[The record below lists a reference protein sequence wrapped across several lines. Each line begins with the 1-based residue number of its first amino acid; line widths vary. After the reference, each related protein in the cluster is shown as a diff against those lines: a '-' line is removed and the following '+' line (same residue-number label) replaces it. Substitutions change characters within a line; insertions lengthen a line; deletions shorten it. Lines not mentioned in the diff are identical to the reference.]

1 MLIDG
6 HSIAYRA
13 FFALPVENFSTQTG
27 QHTNGVFGFTSMLI
41 NVLRDEKPT
50 HLAVAFDVSRHTF
63 RSEIYSEYKA
73 NRTTTPDEFRGQ
85 LDLVKEVLKALNIP
99 YVEKEG
105 FEADDVIATLAT
117 RADVGGYEVLICTG
131 DRDVFQ
137 LVSDNVT
144 VLYPRKGVSDLA
156 RMTPKAV
163 EERYFLTPAR
173 YPELAALVGES
184 SDNLPGVPG
193 VGPKTA
199 AKWLEMY
206 DGLENLAAHAG
217 ELKGK
222 AAEAFQQRVHDVL
235 RNRQVNA
242 LVCDLDLE
250 VSLDDLARRPWNREA
265 THQLF
270 DGLEFRVLRDRLL
283 EALPN
288 EAEVVPEGGFDLEA
302 ARLEPGELGSW
313 LDEHAAGERTGVD
326 IIGHWGSGTG
336 DITALSLAAADG
348 AAAYVV
354 VPDLGPADENALADW
369 LTDPER
375 HKAMHDAKGPL
386 LAIWARGWDLAG
398 LTSDTQLAAYLI
410 TPDQRTFDLA
420 DLTIR
425 HLKRELRVEG
435 APDLDDPDQ
444 LALDFGD
451 DDSGAKVAAQA
462 SMVRARAVIDLADAL
477 DTEIE
482 QRKGTSLLYGVELPL
497 QRTLARMEQTGVAVD
512 VDHLEALEAGFAAT
526 VNRAASDAYE
536 VLGKQIN
543 LGSPKQLQ
551 VVLFDELGM
560 PKTRR
565 TRTGYTTDAEALQ
578 QLYVKTEHPFLAHLL
593 VHRDAIRLKQTVEGL
608 LKAVADDGRIHTTY
622 AQTIASTGRLSSTDP
637 NLQNIPI
644 RTEEGRRIR
653 QAFIVGE
660 GFDALMS
667 ADYSQIEMRIMAHVS
682 QDDDLIEA
690 FKSGMDFHT
699 VTASRVFGVEPE
711 QITPAERAKIKAMN
725 YGLAYGLSVYGLSQ
739 QLNIE
744 VSEAKALMDEYF
756 ERFGGVRTYL
766 HSLVA
771 DARRTE
777 YTETIL
783 GRRRYL
789 PDLMSDNRQRREMA
803 ERMALNAP
811 IQGSAA
817 DIIKIAMLD
826 VEKALDDAGIRS
838 RMLLQVHDEL
848 VFEIAP
854 DERDALTELVRTK
867 MGHAVALDVPLDVSV
882 GVGRSWHDAAH

>member
-144 VLYPRKGVSDLA
+144 MLYPRKGVSDLA

-854 DERDALTELVRTK
+854 GERDALTELVRTK